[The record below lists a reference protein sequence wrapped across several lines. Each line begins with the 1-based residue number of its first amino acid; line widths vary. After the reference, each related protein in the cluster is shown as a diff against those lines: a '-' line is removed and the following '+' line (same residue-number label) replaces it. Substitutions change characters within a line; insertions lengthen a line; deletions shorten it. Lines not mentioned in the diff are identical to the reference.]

1 MSRKPVIGVSS
12 CLLGNEV
19 RFDGGHKRHRFV
31 SDVLSSHM
39 SMKPVCPEMA
49 IGLGTPRPTIR
60 LQAIDGQVRLV
71 MSKDNDVDLTET
83 MQNYAE
89 NSLEQFSA
97 LDGFIFKKGS
107 PSCGA
112 WRVPVVVHKDG
123 HKRND
128 GTGIFAEAFMN
139 RFPWIPVEEEGRLND
154 DGLRQNFIER
164 VYALHRWHSIE
175 DADSNMKAF
184 IEFHASHKLMLMA
197 RSPADYQRL
206 GQFVAQT
213 SQKTL
218 KSRRQE
224 YLLKFMQA
232 MRKPYSK
239 GKHVNVL
246 MHIMGYL
253 KEDLNSA
260 DKAELLAHF
269 EAYRNNQLPWI
280 SLVVLLK
287 HYLRKY
293 PSPYISQQHYLNPCP
308 LEIAA

>member
-1 MSRKPVIGVSS
+1 MSNKPVIGASS

-19 RFDGGHKRHRFV
+19 RFDGGHKRDRFIT
-31 SDVLSSHM
+31 DMLAKHM
-39 SMKPVCPEMA
+39 AIKPVCPEIA
-49 IGLGTPRPTIR
+49 IGLGTPRPAIR
-60 LQAIDGQVRLV
+60 LQSINGEARLV
-71 MSKDNDVDLTET
+71 MSKDNDTDLTDT
-83 MQNYAE
+83 MQAYADKT
-89 NSLEQFSA
+89 LEQFA
-97 LDGFIFKKGS
+97 GLDGFIFKKGS

-128 GTGIFAEAFMN
+128 GTGVFAHAFMQ

-154 DGLRQNFIER
+154 EALRQNFIER
-164 VYALHRWHSIE
+164 VYALHRWHNI
-175 DADSNMKAF
+175 DNPDTNMQAF

-218 KSRRQE
+218 KVRRQE
-224 YLLKFMQA
+224 YLLLFMEA
-232 MRKPYSK
+232 MRKHNSR
-239 GKHVNVL
+239 GKHINVL

-253 KEDLNSA
+253 KEHLNSD

-269 EAYRNNQLPWI
+269 EAYRKNQLPWI

-287 HYLRKY
+287 HHLRKH
-293 PSPYISQQHYLNPCP
+293 PAPYIDQQHYLKPCP
-308 LEIAA
+308 DDIAA

>member
-1 MSRKPVIGVSS
+1 MISKPVIGASS

-31 SDVLSSHM
+31 TDVLAKHM
-39 SMKPVCPEMA
+39 SIKPVCPEMA
-49 IGLGTPRPTIR
+49 IGLSTPRPAIR
-60 LQAIDGQVRLV
+60 LQAINGEARLV
-71 MSKDNDVDLTET
+71 MSKDNDIDLTDT
-83 MQNYAE
+83 MQAYAE
-89 NSLEQFSA
+89 KTLYQFA
-97 LDGFIFKKGS
+97 ELDGFIFKKGS

-128 GTGIFAEAFMN
+128 GSGIFAQAFMK

-154 DGLRQNFIER
+154 ADLRQNFIER
-164 VYALHRWHSIE
+164 VYALHRWHNIE
-175 DADSNMKAF
+175 NADNNIQAF

-197 RSPADYQRL
+197 RSPADYQKL

-213 SQKTL
+213 TQQTL
-218 KSRRQE
+218 KVRRHE
-224 YLLKFMQA
+224 YLLLFMQA
-232 MRKPYSK
+232 MRKPNSR

-253 KEDLNSA
+253 KEHLNSS

-269 EAYRNNQLPWI
+269 EAYRKNQLPWI
-280 SLVVLLK
+280 SLIVLLK
-287 HYLRKY
+287 HHLRKH
-293 PSPYISQQHYLNPCP
+293 PAPYINQQYYLNPCP
-308 LEIAA
+308 EEIAA